1 MKILIPVELRNHA
14 YRLLI
19 VLVLIIASVQTMHAS
34 VLNESVKIKDDIKIK
49 RTSDGNVSLFVQNP
63 SGPKEEYRF
72 TDFNA
77 DVILL
82 LYRGVDLDMII
93 KNLAKKYFLTK
104 TDTRRY
110 VKMTINTLEQWNLVS
125 RM

>member
-1 MKILIPVELRNHA
+1 M
-14 YRLLI
+14 
-19 VLVLIIASVQTMHAS
+19 QTMHAS

-63 SGPKEEYRF
+63 SGEKEEYHF

-82 LYRGVDLDMII
+82 LYRGVDLDLII
-93 KNLAKKYFLTK
+93 KNLAKKYFLSK

-110 VKMTINTLEQWNLVS
+110 VKMTINTLEQWNLVR